1 MNKLIASALVAFLLG
16 SPAAFS
22 APAPAPAGTADSLPE
37 LEAARAAYLRGVTSL
52 HTARD
57 TRVAG
62 MTKSYLTGLERL
74 QKDITARGDLE
85 GALQVKAELERSG
98 GGQEPSA
105 EERKVMPPAL
115 VTLRHQF
122 ELARDP
128 VMAGARQQEE
138 QETKAY
144 VAALEALQ
152 KRLTTQ
158 NLLDKALLVKAER
171 EKFTSVTDK
180 TGASATGPII
190 APTAPTTGAAA
201 RLEATLAD
209 KVAAAV
215 SAHTYTLTENSEGP
229 GGWQETP
236 KEGALLVGFEFLNE
250 SSLGA
255 ADVRS
260 IRPYYLTRE
269 AIVAGKDRGEL
280 LKVTD
285 KVMARAGYAVAGLLT
300 YQNSMRIQGIQVIFA
315 KIDMRTGRL
324 DLSPANSYK
333 SRLSGSRGKGAPKQ
347 LGGDGRFVI
356 GVYGKTGADADTIGL
371 IQMP

>member
-1 MNKLIASALVAFLLG
+1 MKTLFVPALVALLLG
-16 SPAAFS
+16 SAS
-22 APAPAPAGTADSLPE
+22 AISADGPPE
-37 LEAARAAYLRGVTSL
+37 LEAARVTYLRGVTNL
-52 HTARD
+52 RTARD
-57 TRVAG
+57 TRVAALA
-62 MTKSYLTGLERL
+62 KSYAASLERL
-74 QKDITARGDLE
+74 QKEITARGDLD
-85 GALQVKAELERSG
+85 GALQAKAELERLG

-115 VTLRHQF
+115 VALRRQF
-122 ELARDP
+122 EIARDP
-128 VMAGARQQEE
+128 VAATARQQEE

-144 VAALEALQ
+144 VVALDALQ

-158 NLLDKALLVKAER
+158 NQLDKALLVKAER
-171 EKFTSVTDK
+171 EKFASVTDK
-180 TGASATGPII
+180 TTASTAAPLI

-201 RLEATLAD
+201 RLDATLAD
-209 KVAAAV
+209 KIAASV
-215 SAHTYTLTENSEGP
+215 SAHTYTVTDSSEEP
-229 GGWQETP
+229 GGWQEIP
-236 KEGALLVGFEFLNE
+236 KDGALVVGFEFLNE

-260 IRPYYLTRE
+260 IRPYYLNRE
-269 AIVAGKDRGEL
+269 AIAAGKDRGEL
-280 LKVTD
+280 AKVTD

-333 SRLSGSRGKGAPKQ
+333 SKLSGSRGKGAPKQ